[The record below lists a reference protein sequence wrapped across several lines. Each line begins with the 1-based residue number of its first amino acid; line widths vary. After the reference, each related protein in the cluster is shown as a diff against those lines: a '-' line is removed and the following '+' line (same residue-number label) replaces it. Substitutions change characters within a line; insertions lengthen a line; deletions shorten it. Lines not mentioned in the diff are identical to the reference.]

1 MQPIR
6 DEDHMGKIGLAASGR
21 RVKPGLDASRSQ
33 WAASITWAG
42 CDSQPM
48 GDELY
53 LGWMRPA
60 ANGRRAL
67 PGLDEERP
75 EDPSILPVRRQIS
88 A

>member
-1 MQPIR
+1 MR
-6 DEDHMGKIGLAASGR
+6 LAANGR
-21 RVKPGLDASRSQ
+21 RALPGLDASRIQ
-33 WAASITWAG
+33 WATSITWAG
-42 CDSQPM
+42 CVSQPM
-48 GDELY
+48 GDEHY
-53 LGWMRPA
+53 LGWMRLA